1 MLARQCLSQVFKAL
15 ADGEEETIQPKRVVP
30 EAKARSPYV
39 PKPPQKQ
46 QQKQP
51 QPQGQKRQGKQQG
64 SQSGPKGKKQRI
76 AEQNQSEE
84 TSIDG
89 EAEQPPLPSP
99 LDELLIAQQSAG
111 ASQDSDIP
119 PPPLPPLQ
127 NGHTADSQQ
136 PEAMQASDTHSL
148 LGPPLSSASPSIQDS
163 DAPVSFQPRAQV
175 GFKLAGNK
183 RQKLKLEPEEEADPS
198 KSATHAAMRYRLEQ
212 AVAKQGA
219 EQQQSK
225 QALSDRSQQAS
236 AAQQAAADVPGLA
249 DAHADLYSNGQ
260 HEALDSHNAVST
272 SQQKY
277 SWHNSQSQSGMTSQ
291 LPPGLQSPDQLP
303 QQLPQQHDLPP
314 GMASGAQQLQEQ
326 LPEQLLHQLPGQLPQ
341 ETSGGGHRR
350 RNRRGRR
357 GAGKA
362 PHTEVLLAGQT
373 GPVGASDSQ
382 HSSDFIPSP
391 ASTMETSDQAY
402 GVEPVGLAS
411 EDMPTQLQQHMYS
424 HEVPH
429 AQQRPHH
436 QQPASMPDP
445 VEDRVQSS
453 RHRFDPSNSPGL
465 ADLAESG
472 GAVAIA
478 TSSPMGSAEPAEQLQ
493 VLADDV
499 KSLLRYACKPTLQ
512 PTLQKLKLNS
522 LKPKILV

>member
-1 MLARQCLSQVFKAL
+1 M
-15 ADGEEETIQPKRVVP
+15 ADGEEETVQPKRVVP
-30 EAKARSPYV
+30 EAKPKSPYV

-46 QQKQP
+46 HQKQP

-64 SQSGPKGKKQRI
+64 GQNGPKGKKQRI
-76 AEQNQSEE
+76 AEQNESEE
-84 TSIDG
+84 TSVNE
-89 EAEQPPLPSP
+89 EAEQPPLPPP
-99 LDELLIAQQSAG
+99 LDELLIAQQSTV
-111 ASQDSDIP
+111 ASQDLDVP

-127 NGHTADSQQ
+127 NGHNADSQQ
-136 PEAMQASDTHSL
+136 PEAMQAPDIHSMP
-148 LGPPLSSASPSIQDS
+148 GPPLSNASLSIQES

-212 AVAKQGA
+212 AVAKQDA
-219 EQQQSK
+219 EQQHQQQRK
-225 QALSDRSQQAS
+225 QALSDGSQQAS
-236 AAQQAAADVPGLA
+236 AAQQAAADFPRLA

-260 HEALDSHNAVST
+260 HEALDTHNAVST

-277 SWHNSQSQSGMTSQ
+277 SWHNSQSQSGKTSQ

-314 GMASGAQQLQEQ
+314 GMASAAQQLPEQ
-326 LPEQLLHQLPGQLPQ
+326 LPEQLLHQSPGQLPQ
-341 ETSGGGHRR
+341 DTSGGVHRH

-362 PHTEVLLAGQT
+362 PHTEVLLAGHT
-373 GPVGASDSQ
+373 GAGGASDSQ

-391 ASTMETSDQAY
+391 ASTMESSDQADD
-402 GVEPVGLAS
+402 VEPAGLAT

-429 AQQRPHH
+429 AQLRQH
-436 QQPASMPDP
+436 QQQLASMPDP
-445 VEDRVQSS
+445 VGYRVQSS
-453 RHRFDPSNSPGL
+453 RHRLDPSSSPGL

-478 TSSPMGSAEPAEQLQ
+478 TSSPTGAAEPAEQLQ

-499 KSLLRYACKPTLQ
+499 KSLLR
-512 PTLQKLKLNS
+512 
-522 LKPKILV
+522 

>member
-1 MLARQCLSQVFKAL
+1 M

-30 EAKARSPYV
+30 EAKPKSPYV
-39 PKPPQKQ
+39 PKPPRKQ
-46 QQKQP
+46 HQKQP

-64 SQSGPKGKKQRI
+64 GQNGPKGKRQRI
-76 AEQNQSEE
+76 AEQSQSEE
-84 TSIDG
+84 TSVNG
-89 EAEQPPLPSP
+89 EAEQPPLPP
-99 LDELLIAQQSAG
+99 QLNELVIAQQSIG

-136 PEAMQASDTHSL
+136 PEAMQASDIHSMP
-148 LGPPLSSASPSIQDS
+148 GPPLSSASLSVQES

-183 RQKLKLEPEEEADPS
+183 RQKLKLEPEEETDPS

-212 AVAKQGA
+212 AVAKQDA
-219 EQQQSK
+219 EVQQQQQSK
-225 QALSDRSQQAS
+225 PALSGGTQQAF
-236 AAQQAAADVPGLA
+236 AAQQAAADAPRLA

-260 HEALDSHNAVST
+260 REALDSHNAVST

-314 GMASGAQQLQEQ
+314 GMASGAQQL
-326 LPEQLLHQLPGQLPQ
+326 PEQLLHQLPGQLPQ
-341 ETSGGGHRR
+341 DTSGGMPRR

-362 PHTEVLLAGQT
+362 PHTEVLLAGQN
-373 GPVGASDSQ
+373 GVGDASDSQ

-391 ASTMETSDQAY
+391 ASTMETSDRAY
-402 GVEPVGLAS
+402 SVEPAGLATA
-411 EDMPTQLQQHMYS
+411 DMPTQLQQHMYS

-429 AQQRPHH
+429 AQLRQHQ

-445 VEDRVQSS
+445 VGDRVQSS
-453 RHRFDPSNSPGL
+453 RHRLDPSSSPGL

-478 TSSPMGSAEPAEQLQ
+478 TSSPTGAAEPAGQLQ

-499 KSLLRYACKPTLQ
+499 KSLLR
-512 PTLQKLKLNS
+512 
-522 LKPKILV
+522 